1 MVDSMKVFGIEI
13 FVMARDLNDTP
24 MGIHIL
30 VNSKMVKLMEKACI
44 HGRTVKF
51 MMENGTKD

>member
-1 MVDSMKVFGIEI
+1 MVDNMKVFGIEI
-13 FVMARDLNDTP
+13 FVMVKDLKDIP
-24 MGIHIL
+24 MEIHIL

-44 HGRTVKF
+44 HGRMVKS